1 MPIDKYK
8 FAEILSLP
16 NILILIMAFLLFYS
30 LFQKNRKLVNS
41 KIYLYLFLLFF
52 LSIVSSVLSDNINT
66 SARNGVTLLSG
77 IMIVILVINIC
88 NNYFIY
94 NRVII
99 TIFQSSIVVSIYGIL
114 QFIFYLITGDLLFGS
129 GTVNST
135 GFIKMPYI
143 VQANSFFDSGI
154 ILGHYL
160 LLPLILGIVIW
171 PHITKWKHRF
181 LIKTSV
187 ILSFITLVLTF
198 SRGAWVPLIIFILY
212 LIYNKIKKYHKS
224 VKYILLL
231 LFTFGLVKTAIPIF
245 DYIVRLRPMST
256 YNRAGIIYS
265 SLNSIYENPFIG
277 RGLGSTVGQK
287 FPNDQYALFS
297 REAQKMGKKLDID
310 IGKTFGRETH
320 NTFLQ
325 VAVDLGLIGLFLYF
339 ILLFMIWKK
348 RMLYEKLA
356 DNYLLSLY
364 GNGII
369 TAFVFLT
376 ICSIF
381 SSVFFVKQTW
391 VIIGLVLAG
400 ANVTRNNHTLEIQNG
415 HPNLRYL

>member
-1 MPIDKYK
+1 
-8 FAEILSLP
+8 
-16 NILILIMAFLLFYS
+16 
-30 LFQKNRKLVNS
+30 
-41 KIYLYLFLLFF
+41 
-52 LSIVSSVLSDNINT
+52 
-66 SARNGVTLLSG
+66 
-77 IMIVILVINIC
+77 
-88 NNYFIY
+88 
-94 NRVII
+94 
-99 TIFQSSIVVSIYGIL
+99 
-114 QFIFYLITGDLLFGS
+114 
-129 GTVNST
+129 
-135 GFIKMPYI
+135 
-143 VQANSFFDSGI
+143 
-154 ILGHYL
+154 
-160 LLPLILGIVIW
+160 
-171 PHITKWKHRF
+171 
-181 LIKTSV
+181 
-187 ILSFITLVLTF
+187 
-198 SRGAWVPLIIFILY
+198 
-212 LIYNKIKKYHKS
+212 
-224 VKYILLL
+224 
-231 LFTFGLVKTAIPIF
+231 
-245 DYIVRLRPMST
+245 MST